1 MLKRSI
7 LGLGGFILLALWCA
21 PAGLAQSSDELKG
34 LRKEIEELRKGQGQ
48 IRKDLQEL
56 KLLLRGRAQAPPSEP
71 PDMVV
76 SIKDEPFKGVKDAK
90 VTLVE
95 FSDYQC
101 PFCARHVRETL
112 PQIERDYIATG
123 KLKYVFRNFP
133 IESIHP
139 HAFRAHEAANCAGEQ
154 GKYWAM
160 HDRLFANQQALG
172 QGDLP
177 GHARSAG
184 LDLARFQQCL
194 DGGKQ
199 ASRIRSDL
207 TDGQKAGVQGTPTFF
222 LAVGETDSKV
232 TAVRVIKGAQP
243 YAAFKEAIDS
253 LLAAAR

>member
-90 VTLVE
+90 V
-95 FSDYQC
+95 
-101 PFCARHVRETL
+101 TL